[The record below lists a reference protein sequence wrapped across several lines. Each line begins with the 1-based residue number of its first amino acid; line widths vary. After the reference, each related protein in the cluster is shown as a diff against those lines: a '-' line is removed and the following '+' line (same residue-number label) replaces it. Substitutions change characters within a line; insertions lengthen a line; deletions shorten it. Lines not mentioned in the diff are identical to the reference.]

1 MVNFVEAVAGVNY
14 WEVEVDYEQEYFS
27 VFATHNITGMGIL
40 TISGNSHS
48 QEEPL
53 EADYIHITTPKTYEV
68 VDQFKLTSKFPP
80 PGLSTPKLHLAEE

>member
-48 QEEPL
+48 QDQPL
-53 EADYIHITTPKTYEV
+53 EADYKHITTPKTYEV
-68 VDQFKLTSKFPP
+68 VDQFKLTNKFPP
-80 PGLSTPKLHLAEE
+80 YRPITPKFYLAEE